1 MKLRDYIDV
10 LNIFVLVSL
19 LFLFIMSKN
28 ENTDLS
34 LKNQRLNADMNITA
48 SAYLAM
54 IEYVSSV
61 NEEIQLRQD
70 ITSLVVD
77 AARAYNIE
85 PMFLAKVIKSE
96 GNFRPNPN
104 HTLPNVKGSAGIN
117 TNVHR
122 DLKNNAFS
130 FTGNIYSG
138 AEILSKYIED
148 SDSLTLA
155 ITRYK
160 GLSPLGLNQ
169 AKSVV
174 KEYDRYWFNRECE
187 KK

>member
-1 MKLRDYIDV
+1 MRDYIYV
-10 LNIFVLVSL
+10 LYVFLISILSVLVVTY
-19 LFLFIMSKN
+19 KN
-28 ENTDLS
+28 ENAELR
-34 LKNQRLNADMNITA
+34 LENQRLNTDMNITA
-48 SAYLAM
+48 NTYLAM
-54 IEYVSSV
+54 IEYVGSV

-70 ITSLVVD
+70 ITSLVID

-104 HTLPNVKGSAGIN
+104 HALPQVKGSAGIN
-117 TNVHR
+117 TGVHK

-155 ITRYK
+155 IARYK
-160 GLSPLGLNQ
+160 GLSPLGLTQ

-187 KK
+187 KR